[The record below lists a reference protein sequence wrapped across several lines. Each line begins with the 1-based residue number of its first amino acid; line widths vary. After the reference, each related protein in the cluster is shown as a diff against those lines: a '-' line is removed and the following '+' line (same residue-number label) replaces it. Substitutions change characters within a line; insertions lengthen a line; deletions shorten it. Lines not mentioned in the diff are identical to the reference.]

1 MKKKIIL
8 IGTIIYI
15 LGMILTGM
23 VKYDIIFT
31 KDTTSIEEQQQL
43 IENYKEKIEY
53 LIQSVHSAKQSVEK
67 EIINIKLKIDEIKK
81 QQQLKETIATAS
93 KPKLQPVF
101 DHTDITKKCN
111 ISYTDLHN
119 MLKDNKLQCLAKTF
133 LLAEETY
140 NINALALLSIVSLES
155 GYGTSQRA
163 NNGSNNLTGYAVYS
177 DKSRGAIFS
186 SWDECVMRTAKL
198 LRNSYI
204 NNEGMFHINKGYN
217 GKSLYEVNHYY
228 SQTSYW
234 HRDVTIIGKEYI
246 RKLSNKN

>member
-1 MKKKIIL
+1 MKKKIII
-8 IGTIIYI
+8 IGIITYI

-31 KDTTSIEEQQQL
+31 KETKRIQEQELL
-43 IENYKEKIEY
+43 IQNYKQKIEY
-53 LIQSVHSAKQSVEK
+53 LKQSIHKAKQLIEQ
-67 EIINIKLKIDEIKK
+67 ETINIKLKIDELKK
-81 QQQLKETIATAS
+81 QQQIKESIATAN

-111 ISYTDLHN
+111 ISYTDLYN
-119 MLKDNKLQCLAKTF
+119 ILKDNKLQCLTKTF

-140 NINALALLSIVSLES
+140 NINAIALLSIVSLES

-177 DKSRGAIFS
+177 DKSRGAIFY
-186 SWDECVMRTAKL
+186 SWDQCVMTTAKL

-204 NNEGMFHINKGYN
+204 DNEGMFHINKGYN